1 MKKVLSALASG
12 EKGVIDRLE
21 TSEEASLKFMELG
34 LFPGEPVVFLRQAPL
49 GGPIEIELM
58 GYRLCIR
65 KEDGDRI
72 FVECGPNT

>member
-1 MKKVLSALASG
+1 MVMKALSALVSG

-21 TSEEASLKFMELG
+21 TSEEASLKLMELG

-58 GYRLCIR
+58 GYRLCLR
-65 KEDGDRI
+65 KAAADHI
-72 FVECGPNT
+72 FVECP